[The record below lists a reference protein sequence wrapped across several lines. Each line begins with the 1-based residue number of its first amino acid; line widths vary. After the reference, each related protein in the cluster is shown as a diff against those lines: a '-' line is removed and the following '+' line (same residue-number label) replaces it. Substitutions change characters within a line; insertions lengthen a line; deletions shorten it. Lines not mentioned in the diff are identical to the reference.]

1 MSSQESANFST
12 ADLPDVGLLPKIRY
26 YWTFV
31 VAALCFIIIGIPVI
45 LIGYV
50 LRGVFNYKEFIYPF
64 GKFGARCYVRAAGA
78 RVHVKGYEQLDPNQ
92 AYVFVANHQSN
103 LDPPLLIANIPRN
116 TAWLAKKEVFKI
128 PIMGQ
133 GIRQVHAIPVDRTN
147 REAAIASTKLGAE
160 VLHTGRSVVAFP
172 EGTRSVDGKLKEFK
186 KGVFYMAL
194 EAGVPI
200 VPMVVNDTRL
210 VMRRGTKYCLP
221 NDVYVE
227 FLPPIGTA
235 EFTLK
240 NIDEL
245 IAKVRDEFVSRVRT
259 D

>member
-1 MSSQESANFST
+1 MQSQESAKFST
-12 ADLPDVGLLPKIRY
+12 ADLPDVGLLPKLRY

-50 LRGVFNYKEFIYPF
+50 LRGIFNYKEFIYPF
-64 GKFGARCYVRAAGA
+64 GRFGARCYVGAAGA
-78 RVHVKGYEQLDPNQ
+78 RVQVNGYEKLDPKQ

-147 REAAIASTKLGAE
+147 REAAIASTKRGAE

-172 EGTRSVDGKLKEFK
+172 EGTRTVDGKLKEFK

-210 VMRRGTKYCLP
+210 VMRKGTKYCLP
-221 NDVYVE
+221 GDVYVE
-227 FLPPIGTA
+227 FLPQISTDGY
-235 EFTLK
+235 TLQ
-240 NIDEL
+240 NVDEL
-245 IAKVRDEFVSRVRT
+245 ITKVRDEFVSRVRT